1 MKILAVPD
9 EMRIAGGLERA
20 LTGDSDIDCRR
31 LSDLKSECREIG
43 RTMFPT
49 LSSSHCDQL
58 TQRTHAVRC
67 LL

>member
-1 MKILAVPD
+1 MKTLAVPD
-9 EMRIAGGLERA
+9 EMCIAGGSERA
-20 LTGDSDIDCRR
+20 PMDDSDIDCRR

-58 TQRTHAVRC
+58 TQRTHAVGC